1 MKVKKI
7 NDWFEKFGRFEVK
20 HRWAFL
26 ICLIFISVFGS
37 MGLSRLT
44 LDNGEEDW
52 FDDWET
58 TKKNQDHFEDI
69 FGSTD
74 SLLVHIKAEDV
85 FDPEVLTMIDGL
97 GDDLLRNVPYA
108 QSITSL
114 MELSLPI
121 GTEEGFEVTSPFKDG
136 VPEDAA
142 ELAEKKAFILS
153 RQSLVNTLVSA
164 DATETWLIVNLE
176 QYSENLTEAMEKIA
190 PPAMKVFSDP
200 KYKSDKWAIRPAGMS
215 YTEYEE
221 EAVTMNQLVTRIFTG
236 FIVMLVCLT
245 VFIRSLRGI
254 VVPSIST
261 VGALTT
267 TLGFSG
273 WLGIKGNNSMLMI
286 TVLLSMALAVGYSVH
301 YINSFKMHFRK
312 TGKRKESIV
321 LSVRDSGWALFFT
334 VITTMAGMLSFL
346 AAGIRPMRWVGGI
359 TAAAVFAVFAY
370 IIILLPVLYSFG
382 KDKEPDSTFVNTE
395 GATKADLRVE
405 AMGKAILN
413 KKWITV
419 IATVLVM
426 AAMIPGIFKIKVN
439 MNYSDM
445 MGERTPYIK
454 RLLEITRSQLGSQ
467 YDYEVLIEY
476 AEEDAIK
483 NPRVLKNMDILAQRI
498 GTLSQTKVSN
508 GKPRV
513 SSVTK
518 IVKEMNRTLNE
529 DREDAYIIPDDK
541 DLVTQIMFLYE
552 ISGGTDLYDY
562 ISNDFRAA
570 YLKVELSGYDGEEIV
585 KNLADVKKWVAEL
598 FPDAENAGVVG
609 EVVQYAQMNR
619 KLVRGSIKSIG
630 TSLVIILL
638 LLVLAFTSIRTGF
651 IAMIPNVVPI
661 VLIGGIMGYAH
672 VNLDMIT
679 AMIMPM
685 ILGIAVDDTIHFTN
699 HIKYHFELSGNYRSA
714 IENSYREIGKT
725 MIMTT
730 VILCAMFAI
739 FLTSTMNVLVNIG
752 WLSVVGLGSAL
763 IADYTITPVLLYI
776 AQPFF
781 MEKAGVAGRE
791 PVAFGEETR
800 ETSF

>member
-26 ICLIFISVFGS
+26 ICLIVVTVVGS
-37 MGLSRLT
+37 FGLSRLK

-58 TKKNQDHFEDI
+58 TKRNQDHFEDI

-74 SLLVHIKAEDV
+74 SLLAHIKADDV
-85 FDPEVLTMIDGL
+85 FDPEVLKMIDQL
-97 GDDLLRNVPYA
+97 GDELLQNVPYA
-108 QSITSL
+108 GSITSL
-114 MELSLPI
+114 MELSIPI
-121 GTEEGFEVTSPFKDG
+121 GTEEGFEVTSPFEDG
-136 VPEDAA
+136 VPSDPK
-142 ELAEKKAFILS
+142 ELAQKKAFILS
-153 RQSLVNTLVSA
+153 RESLVNTLVSA

-176 QYSENLTEAMEKIA
+176 QYSENMTDAMKKIA
-190 PPAMKVFSDP
+190 PPAMKIFNDP
-200 KYKSDKWAIRPAGMS
+200 KYKSDKWEIRPAGMS
-215 YTEYEE
+215 YTEFEEE
-221 EAVTMNQLVTRIFTG
+221 EATMKQLVTRISLG
-236 FIVMLVCLT
+236 FLVMLVCLII
-245 VFIRSLRGI
+245 FIRSLRGI

-273 WLGIKGNNSMLMI
+273 WMGIKGNNSMIMI

-301 YINSFKMHFRK
+301 YINSFKMYFRK

-321 LSVRDSGWALFFT
+321 MGVRDSGWALFFT
-334 VITTMAGMLSFL
+334 VVTTMAGMLSFL
-346 AAGIRPMRWVGGI
+346 SAGIKPMRWVGGI
-359 TAAAVFAVFAY
+359 TAATVFAVFAY

-382 KDKEPDSTFVNTE
+382 KDKEPEAEFVNAE
-395 GATKADLRVE
+395 GATKSDLRVE
-405 AMGKAILN
+405 AMGKSILN

-419 IATVLVM
+419 ILTVLVS
-426 AAMIPGIFKIKVN
+426 ALVIPGIFRIKVN

-476 AEEDAIK
+476 SDEDAIK
-483 NPRVLKNMDILAQRI
+483 NPQVLKKMDILAERI
-498 GTLSQTKVSN
+498 GKLSQTKVSN

-518 IVKEMNRTLNE
+518 IIKEMNRTLNE
-529 DREDAYIIPDDK
+529 DAPASYIIPENQ

-585 KNLADVKKWVAEL
+585 KNLAEVKKWVAEL

-609 EVVQYAQMNR
+609 EVVQYAQMNG

-630 TSLVIILL
+630 TSLIIILI

-651 IAMIPNVVPI
+651 IAMIPNIVPI
-661 VLIGGIMGYAH
+661 ALIGGIMGYAS

-699 HIKYHFELSGNYRSA
+699 HIKYHFELTGNYRSA

-730 VILCAMFAI
+730 IILCAMFAI

-776 AQPFF
+776 TRPF
-781 MEKAGVAGRE
+781 GRE
-791 PVAFGEETR
+791 PVADR
-800 ETSF
+800 RRNS

>member
-1 MKVKKI
+1 MKVTKI
-7 NDWFEKFGRFEVK
+7 NSWFEKFGRFEVK

-26 ICLIFISVFGS
+26 ICLIVVSITGS
-37 MGLSRLT
+37 LGLNRLT

-74 SLLVHIKAEDV
+74 SLLAHIKADDV
-85 FDPEVLTMIDGL
+85 FDPEVLTMIDEL
-97 GDDLLRNVPYA
+97 GDELLQNVPYA

-114 MELSLPI
+114 MELSLPV
-121 GTEEGFEVTSPFKDG
+121 GTEEGFEVSSPFEDG

-142 ELAEKKAFILS
+142 ELERKKAFILS

-176 QYSENLTEAMEKIA
+176 QYSENLTQAMEKIA
-190 PPAMKVFSDP
+190 PPAMKIFSDP
-200 KYKSDKWAIRPAGMS
+200 KYKSDKWEIRPAGMS

-221 EAVTMNQLVTRIFTG
+221 EAVTMNQLVTRVLLG
-236 FIVMLVCLT
+236 FLVMIVCLT

-254 VVPSIST
+254 VVPAVST

-267 TLGFSG
+267 TLGISG

-301 YINSFKMHFRK
+301 YINSFKMHFRRC
-312 TGKRKESIV
+312 GARKASVI

-359 TAAAVFAVFAY
+359 TAACVFTVFAY

-382 KDKEPDSTFVNTE
+382 KDRPVAPAFTDTD

-405 AMGKAILN
+405 SMGKSILN

-419 IATVLVM
+419 AVTALVM
-426 AAMIPGIFKIKVN
+426 VAVIPGIFKIEVN

-476 AEEDAIK
+476 KDEDAIK
-483 NPRVLKNMDILAQRI
+483 NPQVLKNMDILAERI
-498 GTLSQTKVSN
+498 GKLSQTKISN

-513 SSVTK
+513 S
-518 IVKEMNRTLNE
+518 
-529 DREDAYIIPDDK
+529 
-541 DLVTQIMFLYE
+541 
-552 ISGGTDLYDY
+552 
-562 ISNDFRAA
+562 
-570 YLKVELSGYDGEEIV
+570 
-585 KNLADVKKWVAEL
+585 
-598 FPDAENAGVVG
+598 
-609 EVVQYAQMNR
+609 
-619 KLVRGSIKSIG
+619 
-630 TSLVIILL
+630 
-638 LLVLAFTSIRTGF
+638 
-651 IAMIPNVVPI
+651 
-661 VLIGGIMGYAH
+661 
-672 VNLDMIT
+672 
-679 AMIMPM
+679 
-685 ILGIAVDDTIHFTN
+685 
-699 HIKYHFELSGNYRSA
+699 
-714 IENSYREIGKT
+714 
-725 MIMTT
+725 
-730 VILCAMFAI
+730 
-739 FLTSTMNVLVNIG
+739 
-752 WLSVVGLGSAL
+752 
-763 IADYTITPVLLYI
+763 
-776 AQPFF
+776 
-781 MEKAGVAGRE
+781 
-791 PVAFGEETR
+791 
-800 ETSF
+800 